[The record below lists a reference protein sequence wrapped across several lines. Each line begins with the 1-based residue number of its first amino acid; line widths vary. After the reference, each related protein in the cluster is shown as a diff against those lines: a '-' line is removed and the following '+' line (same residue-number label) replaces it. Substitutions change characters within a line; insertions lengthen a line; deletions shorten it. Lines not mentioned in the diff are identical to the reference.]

1 MTQNY
6 SQRVTCDMPV
16 LCLMFVLFAY
26 SYTAFLM
33 VDSFAASPIHSWDF
47 CIKNALWSKLSHFP
61 VTAWLLKSQNCSKH
75 CLLVKHF
82 TSRCKIYQL
91 PNFKHAQK
99 AKFQDSFWVL
109 KWHSSLDFH
118 SSLSH
123 LLSSS
128 ALFLA
133 PFFPF
138 FWAFTTLY
146 FSGEVF
152 GKAFR
157 IAGLD
162 ARKCRCEQDHCNLHV
177 NATFFFLQPP
187 WLNHTHSG
195 LVWNFSFP
203 WTT

>member
-1 MTQNY
+1 MKQ
-6 SQRVTCDMPV
+6 VKP
-16 LCLMFVLFAY
+16 F
-26 SYTAFLM
+26 
-33 VDSFAASPIHSWDF
+33 I
-47 CIKNALWSKLSHFP
+47 FP

-75 CLLVKHF
+75 CLSVKHF

-138 FWAFTTLY
+138 CWAFTTLY

-157 IAGLD
+157 IVGLD
-162 ARKCRCEQDHCNLHV
+162 ARKCRCEQHHCNLREK
-177 NATFFFLQPP
+177 ALFFFSSLLDWIILILDWFEISRSLGQLR
-187 WLNHTHSG
+187 WQRQVDLDHQNWWHQMR
-195 LVWNFSFP
+195 
-203 WTT
+203 